1 MFYSTTDGQYIN
13 EGQAFTISGIQY
25 PNNWLN
31 LSTPEEKL
39 AIGLEEVIA
48 TNQPANNQ
56 YYWVSSTL
64 DKATLTYINT
74 PKDLDQ
80 VKTNSVSQIN
90 ATAYS
95 LLFPSDW
102 MVVKAT
108 ETSTPINPVWNTYRA
123 NVRATADQTRTAVT
137 VAVDVDAVANIMGS
151 IVWPKSPNEVVKEVV
166 EVVAKISQ
174 VTAENVE
181 IAVETPIVTVEETQ
195 TTQTEVV
202 NEQL

>member
-13 EGQAFTISGIQY
+13 EGQAFTIGDVQY

-48 TNQPANNQ
+48 INQPVNDQ

-64 DKATLTYINT
+64 DKATLTYTNT
-74 PKDLDQ
+74 PKDLTS
-80 VKTNSVSQIN
+80 VKSNAFNQIN
-90 ATAYS
+90 TTAYS
-95 LLFPSDW
+95 ILQPSDW

-108 ETSTPINPVWNTYRA
+108 ETSTPINPDWNTYRA
-123 NVRATADQTRTAVT
+123 NVRATADQNRTAVT
-137 VAVDVDAVANIMGS
+137 SAVDVNAVATIMGS
-151 IVWPKSPNEVVKEVV
+151 ITWPKSP
-166 EVVAKISQ
+166 SQ
-174 VTAENVE
+174 VALETA
-181 IAVETPIVTVEETQ
+181 Q
-195 TTQTEVV
+195 LSQTEVV